1 VAFVSAIN
9 ESTARCFESLRE
21 TALDR
26 RQSARALL
34 RAVFVYYFEE
44 IGLSRSAP
52 LALASLSS
60 LCFSKEEPRAADT
73 G

>member
-1 VAFVSAIN
+1 MSAIN

-26 RQSARALL
+26 RRPARVLL
-34 RAVFVYYFEE
+34 RVELVYDFEE
-44 IGLSRSAP
+44 IGLSRGAP
-52 LALASLSS
+52 LALAGSFSP
-60 LCFSKEEPRAADT
+60 CFSKEEPRAADT